1 MSQSMLIAR
10 KDLSILFRSP
20 LAYLIMACY
29 LAISGYIFTNLVT
42 AFQTASFQ
50 LMQNPQANAIH
61 TPTIFI
67 IPPFL
72 QNSAMVLIFLLPLL
86 TMRGFS
92 EEKRMGTFEVL
103 VSYPVTELQI
113 VMGKLIGLSL
123 FIFVLL
129 AVSFIN
135 PGLLFLYT
143 KPELLPMLSG
153 YLGLFLMSVSFL
165 SIGLFLSSLTES
177 QILSALFAF
186 AAIMMLY
193 LLSWLGDMK
202 AEEWARILSG
212 LSPLRHFQNFT
223 QGVLDV
229 VDLAYYVTFTLG
241 FGFLTMLS
249 LENQRWRV

>member
-29 LAISGYIFTNLVT
+29 LAISGYIFSNLVN
-42 AFQTASFQ
+42 AYQQASFQ
-50 LMQNPQANAIH
+50 LMQNPNPGAIF
-61 TPTIFI
+61 TPTAVI
-67 IPPFL
+67 IPQFM
-72 QNSAMVLIFLLPLL
+72 QNSAIVLIFLLPLL

-103 VSYPVTELQI
+103 VSYPLTELQI
-113 VMGKLIGLSL
+113 VTGKLTALAL
-123 FIFVLL
+123 FLLVLL
-129 AVSFIN
+129 AASFIN
-135 PGLLFLYT
+135 PSLLFIFT
-143 KPELLPMLSG
+143 EPELLPMLSA

-165 SIGLFLSSLTES
+165 AIGLFLSSLTES

-193 LLSWLGDMK
+193 LLSWLGD
-202 AEEWARILSG
+202 ANATEWAKILSD

-223 QGVLDV
+223 KGVLDFA
-229 VDLAYYVTFTLG
+229 DLAYYLTFTVG
-241 FGFLTMLS
+241 FSFLTMLS
-249 LENQRWRV
+249 LENQRWRA